1 VAAVEVV
8 LRAIFDHGE
17 SDYHLGLL
25 GSTSRL
31 VSLDAFRGAT
41 IAAMI
46 LVNNPGSWSAIY
58 WPLEH
63 ARWHGWTPTDLIFP
77 FFLFIVGVSLSFSRR
92 STFREALKR
101 SAILF
106 ALGLFMAAYPFF
118 NLTTVR
124 IPGVLQ
130 RIAVCYLAAWL
141 VHRAAGVRGAALI
154 AGALLAAYWLLMT
167 RVPVPGGIA
176 PNLEPETNLAAWIDR
191 ALLSGHLWKQTKTW
205 DPEGL
210 LSTLPAIA
218 TTLLGSLAGAWV
230 RSGRGSNTKTGGL
243 LAGGAVLTALG
254 LAWGLTFPINKN
266 LWTSSYVL
274 FTGGLAA
281 YLLGLFYWL
290 ADVRGHRAWTGP
302 LVVYGRNAIFVF
314 VASGLVA
321 KTLVLAK
328 VGGLSL
334 QEHIHRALFTWWLA
348 PPLASLAYALANV
361 AVWYAVLLAM
371 DRRGVH
377 LTV

>member
-1 VAAVEVV
+1 MPV
-8 LRAIFDHGE
+8 
-17 SDYHLGLL
+17 
-25 GSTSRL
+25 RL

-46 LVNNPGSWSAIY
+46 LVNNPGSWSAVY
-58 WPLEH
+58 WPLDH

-77 FFLFIVGVSLSFSRR
+77 FFLFVVGMALNFSRR
-92 STFREALKR
+92 STLREALR
-101 SAILF
+101 RAAILF
-106 ALGLFMAAYPFF
+106 GLGLFMAAYPFF
-118 NLTTVR
+118 DLTTVR

-141 VHRAAGVRGAALI
+141 VRRATGVTGQAVVAA
-154 AGALLAAYWLLMT
+154 ALLAGYWWLMT

-176 PNLEPETNLAAWIDR
+176 PNLEPETNLGAWLDR
-191 ALLSGHLWKQTKTW
+191 ALMNGHLWKQTKTW

-218 TTLLGSLAGAWV
+218 TTLLGSIAGAWT
-230 RSGRGSNTKTGGL
+230 RSERGGNARTAGL
-243 LAGGAVLTALG
+243 LAGGFCLAAVGLLWG
-254 LAWGLTFPINKN
+254 LAFPINKN

-274 FTGGLAA
+274 FTAGLAA
-281 YLLGLFYWL
+281 YLFGLCYWL
-290 ADVRGHRAWTGP
+290 ADVRGHRAWTRP

-321 KTLVLAK
+321 KTLALAK

-334 QEHIHRALFTWWLA
+334 QAHIHHALFTWWLTPHA
-348 PPLASLAYALANV
+348 ASLAYALANV
-361 AVWYAVLLAM
+361 FFWYAVLLVM
-371 DRRGVH
+371 DRRGIH